1 MGSNA
6 SRTRTRSSSPR
17 PGDAAGA
24 IRPRTIYG
32 VTDLKPVPFPSIVS
46 RLPSEGATRG
56 KYSRQ
61 RCPSRRTTWPNNRK
75 RRVANMVRSVRKG
88 LVGFQLHASVHESL
102 LQSRIG
108 GGSWT
113 GCPVYV
119 PPIRRAHVLSN
130 LLEDLT
136 QPLLGTGNVP
146 RPYFLN
152 ARFFTYLALLCIMLL
167 CTPGFEFI
175 SVARRVK
182 SWRSTRT

>member
-1 MGSNA
+1 
-6 SRTRTRSSSPR
+6 
-17 PGDAAGA
+17 
-24 IRPRTIYG
+24 
-32 VTDLKPVPFPSIVS
+32 
-46 RLPSEGATRG
+46 
-56 KYSRQ
+56 
-61 RCPSRRTTWPNNRK
+61 
-75 RRVANMVRSVRKG
+75 MVRSVRKG
-88 LVGFQLHASVHESL
+88 LVGLHLHASGHKSL

-108 GGSWT
+108 GGSWM

-146 RPYFLN
+146 RPYSLN
-152 ARFFTYLALLCIMLL
+152 ARSFTYLALPCIMLL

-175 SVARRVK
+175 SAAWCVK

>member
-1 MGSNA
+1 MGS
-6 SRTRTRSSSPR
+6 SP
-17 PGDAAGA
+17 
-24 IRPRTIYG
+24 TS
-32 VTDLKPVPFPSIVS
+32 VT
-46 RLPSEGATRG
+46 T

-75 RRVANMVRSVRKG
+75 RRVANMVRSIRKG
-88 LVGFQLHASVHESL
+88 FVGLQVHASVHESL

-119 PPIRRAHVLSN
+119 PPIQRAHVLSN

-146 RPYFLN
+146 RPYSLN
-152 ARFFTYLALLCIMLL
+152 PRPLLYLTSLCIMLL
-167 CTPGFEFI
+167 CTSGFEFV
-175 SVARRVK
+175 STARCVK